1 MREIG
6 TLTNEKDARELS
18 DYLYVKGIDNRINEE
33 NGEWTIWVLSE
44 DKIKEANKL
53 LTRFQQDP
61 NLIQDDELSRQAAK
75 LREKEKQEN
84 TTYQKMMAVSRIK
97 FRTSTTI
104 SRLTLILIII
114 SIGVTLITGLGAN
127 INIVKYFSI
136 TGYEMT
142 GGYIRWMPG
151 LPEILHGQIWRLITP
166 IFIHFGLLHIL
177 FNMLWLKDLGTMV
190 ENRHGIKMYAVL
202 VFSIAILSN
211 LGQYFVGGPSFG
223 GMSGVV
229 YGLLGYIWIRGKYD
243 PLSGFY
249 LENWIVIMMIG
260 WFLLGF
266 TGMIGHIANAAH
278 GAGLAAGM
286 AWGYLLAK
294 QRPHF
299 RKK

>member
-1 MREIG
+1 M
-6 TLTNEKDARELS
+6 
-18 DYLYVKGIDNRINEE
+18 
-33 NGEWTIWVLSE
+33 
-44 DKIKEANKL
+44 
-53 LTRFQQDP
+53 
-61 NLIQDDELSRQAAK
+61 
-75 LREKEKQEN
+75 
-84 TTYQKMMAVSRIK
+84 
-97 FRTSTTI
+97 
-104 SRLTLILIII
+104 
-114 SIGVTLITGLGAN
+114 
-127 INIVKYFSI
+127 
-136 TGYEMT
+136 
-142 GGYIRWMPG
+142 
-151 LPEILHGQIWRLITP
+151 
-166 IFIHFGLLHIL
+166 
-177 FNMLWLKDLGTMV
+177 
-190 ENRHGIKMYAVL
+190 
-202 VFSIAILSN
+202 
-211 LGQYFVGGPSFG
+211 GQYFVGGPSFG